1 MQVQETHRLCQFYL
15 SLLTWPLPEIP
26 HWARRDTTLGRA
38 TAGPLS
44 SVSVVQSLC
53 KLQLHCHIVLT
64 CHRAAPSSGVSLV
77 AWQEGNKCMFLGGYR
92 RYRSILHVLSVC
104 FCWFACKYH
113 HLSSRPLVVDCKHMF
128 VSSHGFTHLSPLLS
142 PLTLLPSPP
151 ALFL

>member
-1 MQVQETHRLCQFYL
+1 MQVQETHRLCWFYL
-15 SLLTWPLPEIP
+15 SLLTWPLSEIS
-26 HWARRDTTLGRA
+26 HWARWALGRA
-38 TAGPLS
+38 TARPLS
-44 SVSVVQSLC
+44 SVSVLCQSQC

-77 AWQEGNKCMFLGGYR
+77 AWQEGNKCMFLRGSESC
-92 RYRSILHVLSVC
+92 RSISRVLSVC

-113 HLSSRPLVVDCKHMF
+113 HLSLRPLVVVDCKHMF